1 MKGSTF
7 HASFASYIARFLL
20 CPQLSHN
27 LARYRCKVSPR
38 VKNSLRNFL
47 AAFSLDFDRL
57 ATLCGEIST
66 CGRGV
71 SALQSGYEKP
81 GRIEC
86 KRRSLSKKRWS
97 RGTIA
102 EGTSFI
108 CQMLFKPP
116 ENVSR
121 WGQNKPN
128 PLTRDWITCAKEFA
142 ILRKRKR
149 VEECSA
155 GQMK

>member
-20 CPQLSHN
+20 CPQLSRN

-66 CGRGV
+66 CGRAV
-71 SALQSGYEKP
+71 SALQSGYEK
-81 GRIEC
+81 GR
-86 KRRSLSKKRWS
+86 S
-97 RGTIA
+97 RGGSNA
-102 EGTSFI
+102 SVEVCPRNDGLEAQSRKGRV
-108 CQMLFKPP
+108 LFARCYLNPP
-116 ENVSR
+116 R
-121 WGQNKPN
+121 
-128 PLTRDWITCAKEFA
+128 TYR
-142 ILRKRKR
+142 
-149 VEECSA
+149 A
-155 GQMK
+155 GDRTNRIR

>member
-20 CPQLSHN
+20 CPQLSRN

-71 SALQSGYEKP
+71 SALQSGYEK
-81 GRIEC
+81 GRSRGGSNASVEVCPRNDGLEAQSRKGRVLFARCYLNPRERIALGTEQTESANA
-86 KRRSLSKKRWS
+86 RLDNLREGVRDPSKK
-97 RGTIA
+97 
-102 EGTSFI
+102 
-108 CQMLFKPP
+108 K
-116 ENVSR
+116 
-121 WGQNKPN
+121 
-128 PLTRDWITCAKEFA
+128 TR
-142 ILRKRKR
+142 
-149 VEECSA
+149 
-155 GQMK
+155 